1 LVRVPDPVVRLNAVA
16 LTLNAGAKLAQA
28 QAYSAAYPWLDAA
41 LSALATDTA
50 TATAAPRDQLRSTA
64 SFWYG
69 VTSVLTSGGAY
80 KGMTDSRSCARAK
93 EFFDRIKRTRT
104 ALERGRSVHE
114 PTAAQMLRAV
124 AQYEG
129 AMPSV
134 KQAFQ
139 CTNF

>member
-1 LVRVPDPVVRLNAVA
+1 L
-16 LTLNAGAKLAQA
+16 
-28 QAYSAAYPWLDAA
+28 
-41 LSALATDTA
+41 
-50 TATAAPRDQLRSTA
+50 
-64 SFWYG
+64 
-69 VTSVLTSGGAY
+69 TSVLTSGGAY